1 MRKFSTVV
9 LAAAAMIGV
18 AGCAMIGRGA
28 FKQPVV
34 HLHDV
39 RVRGLGLQGGTLD
52 VLLSVYNPNG
62 YRLDASRL
70 DYKLMLASDSV
81 TVATG
86 TVDNRFTVQSNDSTI
101 VPIPVNFTYRGI
113 GAAGQQLMQMG
124 ALMYHVQGDVTVASM
139 VGSYTIPFSSV
150 GRFTTTGITR

>member
-1 MRKFSTVV
+1 
-9 LAAAAMIGV
+9 
-18 AGCAMIGRGA
+18 
-28 FKQPVV
+28 
-34 HLHDV
+34 
-39 RVRGLGLQGGTLD
+39 
-52 VLLSVYNPNG
+52 
-62 YRLDASRL
+62 
-70 DYKLMLASDSV
+70 
-81 TVATG
+81 
-86 TVDNRFTVQSNDSTI
+86 